1 MNRFMTQAKKG
12 KVEASPELVKL
23 WGTPTGRAMVR
34 HFVYICYMLY
44 VWNLAYGFGLLC
56 MYVKKWHLI
65 LGGKLRELLYKY
77 DMEMDLVNLNIER
90 ELIQDLK

>member
-1 MNRFMTQAKKG
+1 
-12 KVEASPELVKL
+12 
-23 WGTPTGRAMVR
+23 
-34 HFVYICYMLY
+34 
-44 VWNLAYGFGLLC
+44 